1 MLDIMEVDKPQSLAD
16 KDEGESKMEVV
27 QLPQK
32 KFYRQRAHSNPICD
46 HIFD

>member
-1 MLDIMEVDKPQSLAD
+1 MEVDHPPAEGLATSLEETGKPE
-16 KDEGESKMEVV
+16 KEVV

-32 KFYRQRAHSNPICD
+32 KYYRQRAHSNPICD